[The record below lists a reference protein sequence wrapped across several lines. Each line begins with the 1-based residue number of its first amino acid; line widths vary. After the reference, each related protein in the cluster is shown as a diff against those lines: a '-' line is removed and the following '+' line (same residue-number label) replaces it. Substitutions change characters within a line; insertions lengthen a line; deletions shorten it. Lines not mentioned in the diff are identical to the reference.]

1 MAELLPEQKRK
12 VRKPL
17 LWIALASIVMAF
29 AGLTSGYVVSRSSL
43 LAENLWFQFALPD
56 EFYYATAVIVA
67 SSLTL
72 IWALLAAKAGKQSQ
86 LVTGVGLTF
95 LLGVTFAILQ
105 YQGWMTLIDKGYFF
119 TGENSNT
126 AVSWVYV
133 ITFLHW
139 LHVISG
145 IIVLGVTLVRATQ
158 GKYTIDSHL
167 GLALTSI
174 FWHFLDGLWIYL
186 FGFLVFIR

>member
-56 EFYYATAVIVA
+56 EFYYATAVIIA

-72 IWALLAAKAGKQSQ
+72 FWALRAAKAGKQSQ

-95 LLGVTFAILQ
+95 LLGVTFAVLQ
-105 YQGWMTLIDKGYFF
+105 YQGWMSLIDQGYFF

-158 GKYTIDSHL
+158 GKYTRDSHL

>member
-1 MAELLPEQKRK
+1 LAELLPEQKRK

-17 LWIALASIVMAF
+17 LWIGLASIVMAF

-43 LAENLWFQFALPD
+43 LAENRWFQFALPD
-56 EFYYATAVIVA
+56 EFYYATAVILA
-67 SSLTL
+67 SSISLF
-72 IWALLAAKAGKQSQ
+72 WALRAAKSGRQSHI
-86 LVTGVGLTF
+86 VTGLWITF
-95 LLGVTFAILQ
+95 ILAISFAVLQ
-105 YQGWMTLIDKGYFF
+105 YQGWMTLIDQGYFF
-119 TGENSNT
+119 TGENANT

-145 IIVLGVTLVRATQ
+145 IIVLAVTLTRAIG
-158 GKYTIDSHL
+158 GKYTADSHL
-167 GLALTSI
+167 GLSLTSI